1 MKLNKKSW
9 HYRLAD
15 LGSSYLH
22 HEVLNG
28 RLGLC
33 AYFWRVIW
41 GGFIGTLVVI
51 LGAVA
56 LQIVIST
63 LVVPF
68 FLLSG
73 TPIDDMFI
81 ASAVVGG
88 AMTGGVLLAM
98 GIVWCGSKLEDRQK
112 QSEPSLISQ
121 RIAAHKNK
129 VCPIMYFEEDN
140 DDR

>member
-22 HEVLNG
+22 HEVVCG
-28 RLGLC
+28 KMGLC

-41 GGFIGTLVVI
+41 GGVAGTLVVI

-73 TPIDDMFI
+73 TPIGDMFL
-81 ASAVVGG
+81 ASATVGWLFAGG
-88 AMTGGVLLAM
+88 ALLSM
-98 GIVWCGSKLEDRQK
+98 GLVRLSRKLEGRQK

-129 VCPIMYFEEDN
+129 VCPIMYFEEES